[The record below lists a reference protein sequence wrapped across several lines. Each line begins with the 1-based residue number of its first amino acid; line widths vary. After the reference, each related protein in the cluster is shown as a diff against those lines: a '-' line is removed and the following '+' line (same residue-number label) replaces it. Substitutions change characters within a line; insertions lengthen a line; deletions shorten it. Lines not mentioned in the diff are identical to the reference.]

1 MNKRKLEMLS
11 RDLTDASARETRRY
25 EKSGDYSKKDKS
37 HLSVWYGGPDKNMMS
52 LKAYQ
57 TWINKSRK
65 RDQITYYRGYMVEPS
80 IQPIAPTQ
88 DRKRVEKLQRA
99 VYDSYLA
106 SLVTLVQ
113 KKHGRFDYE
122 YMAVRK

>member
-1 MNKRKLEMLS
+1 MLS
-11 RDLTDASARETRRY
+11 KDLTDASARETRSY
-25 EKSGDYSKKDKS
+25 EKTGDYSKKNKA

-57 TWINKSRK
+57 TWISKSRK

>member
-1 MNKRKLEMLS
+1 MLS
-11 RDLTDASARETRRY
+11 KDSTDAAAKGTRKY
-25 EKSGDYSKKDKS
+25 EKSGVYSKKERMYIS
-37 HLSVWYGGPDKNMMS
+37 EEEFKNIVMS

-65 RDQITYYRGYMVEPS
+65 RDKITYYRGYLVEPS

-88 DRKRVEKLQRA
+88 DRKRVEKLQQA
-99 VYDSYLA
+99 VLA
-106 SLVTLVQ
+106 TYFSDLVTLVQ

-122 YMAVRK
+122 YIAVRR

>member
-1 MNKRKLEMLS
+1 MNKRKLEMLLKDS
-11 RDLTDASARETRRY
+11 IDASDKETRKY

-37 HLSVWYGGPDKNMMS
+37 HLSVWYGGDIMMS

-65 RDQITYYRGYMVEPS
+65 RDKITYYRGYMVEPS
-80 IQPIAPTQ
+80 LQPIAPTQ
-88 DRKRVEKLQRA
+88 DRKRVEKLQQA
-99 VYDSYLA
+99 VLLTYISG
-106 SLVTLVQ
+106 LVTLVQ

-122 YMAVRK
+122 YISVRK

>member
-1 MNKRKLEMLS
+1 MLS
-11 RDLTDASARETRRY
+11 KDLTDASSRGTRKY

-37 HLSVWYGGPDKNMMS
+37 HLSVWYGDDPMMS
-52 LKAYQ
+52 LKAYD
-57 TWINKSRK
+57 TWIKKSRK
-65 RDQITYYRGYMVEPS
+65 RDKITYYRGYLVEPS

-113 KKHGRFDYE
+113 KRHGRFDYE

>member
-1 MNKRKLEMLS
+1 MLS
-11 RDLTDASARETRRY
+11 KDLIDV
-25 EKSGDYSKKDKS
+25 
-37 HLSVWYGGPDKNMMS
+37 SVEDMMS

-65 RDQITYYRGYMVEPS
+65 RDKITYYRGYMVEPS
-80 IQPIAPTQ
+80 LQPIAPTQ
-88 DRKRVEKLQRA
+88 DRKIVEKLQQA
-99 VYDSYLA
+99 VLLTYL
-106 SLVTLVQ
+106 SDLVTLVQ